1 MNIPRRRIAIFSA
14 YYPPHLG
21 GVEIFTLH
29 MGNALSEMG
38 HDVAIVTS
46 SLEQSA
52 KREREKAAGMSIIE
66 IPSRSIMNDRFP
78 LIIPG
83 NSLRKAIAEINQYAP
98 TDVVINTRYYPLSLL
113 GCIIAKKLDSRVLV
127 IDHSSGYLSEEKNA
141 IGLAMRLYERIATSI
156 ISSYHPKFA
165 SVSKKGAQWTA
176 SLGLETIGTV
186 PNSIDAN
193 KYMALSSGRAWRE
206 ELNIS
211 RSSFVVTFAS
221 RLIPE
226 KGISKLL
233 EAAKLLRNQGCDFTL
248 VVAGDGPLKNGL
260 VNSKSPWMK
269 YVGRLNQ
276 ADLSALL
283 KESDC
288 FCLPTEYPEGLPTI
302 LLEAAVQNNAIIV
315 SDCAGAREIIPNK
328 KYGIVLEEVSAQSIA
343 DAIMA
348 LLENRELTSYLA
360 NNASRHVKE
369 GFSWKQSASQLIK
382 LLDQK

>member
-1 MNIPRRRIAIFSA
+1 MNAPRRRIAIFSA

-29 MGNALSEMG
+29 MGDTLSEMG
-38 HDVAIVTS
+38 HDVTIVTS
-46 SLEQSA
+46 SLGQST
-52 KREREKAAGMSIIE
+52 KREREKAARASIIE

-78 LIIPG
+78 LIIQG

-113 GCIIAKKLDSRVLV
+113 GCIIAKKLGSRVLI
-127 IDHSSGYLSEEKNA
+127 IDHSSGYLSEEKSA
-141 IGLAMRLYERIATSI
+141 MGLAMRLYERISTSI
-156 ISSYHPKFA
+156 ISSYRPKFA
-165 SVSKKGAQWTA
+165 SVSKQGDHWTA

-211 RSSFVVTFAS
+211 ESSFVVTFAS

-226 KGISKLL
+226 KGILKLL
-233 EAAKLLRNQGCDFTL
+233 KAAGLLWNRGCDFTL
-248 VVAGDGPLKNGL
+248 IVAGDGPLRDDL
-260 VNSKSPWMK
+260 VNNKSPWMK
-269 YVGRLNQ
+269 YVGRLDQ

-302 LLEAAVQNNAIIV
+302 LLEAAVQNNAIVV
-315 SDCAGAREIIPNK
+315 SDCAGAREVIPNK
-328 KYGIVLEEVSAQSIA
+328 NYGIVLEEVSAQSIA

-348 LLENRELTSYLA
+348 LLRNQEFTSCLA
-360 NNASRHVKE
+360 NNASEHVKE
-369 GFSWKQSASQLIK
+369 EFSWRQSASRLIK
-382 LLDQK
+382 LLDQQ